1 MIKETISAN
10 VSVSAEDADKIA
22 SILPFSVPIFPSK
35 PEANASLWVWD
46 DPDNVLTAVLVV
58 AISDAKEV
66 LIASLLTSAELL
78 NAVVAEDAAV
88 IVPVN
93 AVYPSVAVMSTWPDP
108 ETSDGLLWISAKS
121 VDIAPTVVAN
131 EELTDANSASVA

>member
-1 MIKETISAN
+1 ML
-10 VSVSAEDADKIA
+10 AD
-22 SILPFSVPIFPSK
+22 
-35 PEANASLWVWD
+35 
-46 DPDNVLTAVLVV
+46 
-58 AISDAKEV
+58 AISDAKDV

-88 IVPVN
+88 IVSVN

-108 ETSDGLLWISAKS
+108 ETSDGLFWISAKS

>member
-10 VSVSAEDADKIA
+10 VSVSAEAAAKIA

-35 PEANASLWVWD
+35 PEANASLWVWA
-46 DPDNVLTAVLVV
+46 DPDNVLTAVLAV
-58 AISDAKEV
+58 AISDAKDV

-78 NAVVAEDAAV
+78 NAVVAEAAAV

-108 ETSDGLLWISAKS
+108 ETSDGLFWIFAKS

-131 EELTDANSASVA
+131 EELTAANSASVA